1 MNITESFKGFALLGA
16 EWVMWVLV
24 ALSLIS
30 IAIMIERA
38 IYFFGQRPDVTALID
53 DVRKLL
59 RTSDFQGVR
68 KRLEG
73 VKGVAPAVALDA
85 MSEAERGS
93 EAVSEAAASA
103 MVRERLRLERNLA
116 YLGTVGNNA
125 PFVGLFGTVIG
136 IIQAF
141 NELSL
146 NTSGGAAA
154 VMAGIS
160 EALVATAVGLLVAIP
175 AVIAFNYFKNRQK
188 TVMEN
193 VDQLENTLLAF
204 MGTREQSGV
213 RAISDGNPR
222 ASQVA

>member
-1 MNITESFKGFALLGA
+1 MNITETFKGFSLLGA

-38 IYFFGQRPDVTALID
+38 IYFFGQRPNVATLID

-59 RTSDFQGVR
+59 RTSDFAGVR
-68 KRLEG
+68 KRLES
-73 VKGVAPAVALDA
+73 VKGVAPTVALDA
-85 MSEAERGS
+85 MTEAERGS
-93 EAVSEAAASA
+93 DAVSEAAASA

-146 NTSGGAAA
+146 NTAGGASA

-175 AVIAFNYFKNRQK
+175 AVAAFNTFQRRIKALLGDADAL
-188 TVMEN
+188 VH
-193 VDQLENTLLAF
+193 TLLS
-204 MGTREQSGV
+204 GLTNDQPQRRE
-213 RAISDGNPR
+213 D
-222 ASQVA
+222 